1 MTPVSEQG
9 FGRRP
14 SGAAGLDGGRPGGQ
28 LGSTNSASMIGLGG
42 AACLFGLRAGLYDND
57 GTTLSTQSPNH
68 GKVISYRPGFR
79 SNKTPQRPL
88 PFETE
93 AETVRILQDRLFLD
107 AGYIRNG
114 FGELRDVISRGPRKV
129 VIHPDEGLG
138 TSVECQQFRVDDIA
152 IRFGHEYNPG
162 IPWRL
167 GGRPV
172 GQIQADARTA
182 KEIDGCSGFLSRSN
196 LQGGARA
203 WNSGGEC
210 ASIAIPFRLYE
221 I

>member
-1 MTPVSEQG
+1 
-9 FGRRP
+9 
-14 SGAAGLDGGRPGGQ
+14 
-28 LGSTNSASMIGLGG
+28 MIGLGG

-79 SNKTPQRPL
+79 SNKTSQRSFPI
-88 PFETE
+88 ETE
-93 AETVRILQDRLFLD
+93 TETLYILQNGLFLD
-107 AGYIRNG
+107 AGCVRNG
-114 FGELRDVISRGPRKV
+114 FGELRDVTSRGPRKV

-138 TSVECQQFRVDDIA
+138 TPVECQQFRVDDIA

-162 IPWRL
+162 VPRRL

-182 KEIDGCSGFLSRSN
+182 KEIDGWSGFLSDRKSVV
-196 LQGGARA
+196 
-203 WNSGGEC
+203 
-210 ASIAIPFRLYE
+210 
-221 I
+221 